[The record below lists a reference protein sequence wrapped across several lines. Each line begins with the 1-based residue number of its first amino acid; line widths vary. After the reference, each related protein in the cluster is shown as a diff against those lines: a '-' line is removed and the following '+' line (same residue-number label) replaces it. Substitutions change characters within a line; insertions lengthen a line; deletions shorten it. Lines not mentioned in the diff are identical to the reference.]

1 MTSCGKQEEEM
12 EKDMSASIFFA
23 DNERYADIINGIG
36 CDGVPFVKGKD
47 LQEMDTRVNL
57 GRINGFRRKSRKK
70 KLLYRDLLRRTS
82 FGINFAIIGIEN
94 QEEIDYALALRT
106 MCYDAGEYERQA
118 VQIRRKVRVNPQG
131 LTKGEYL
138 YGFKKKSRLYPTVTF
153 VLYYGEKEWDGA
165 KDIHGLLDFTGI
177 PDSLR
182 NKVSNYQIHVVEV
195 QKLENTDI
203 FKTDVKQ
210 VFDFIRFSKNKE
222 KLKELINTD
231 KAYAFLEEDAYD
243 MVINHTG
250 DKKMMKIKDKYRKGG
265 KVDMCQGL
273 KEWMEDERN
282 EGKEIGDAS
291 RLIISVEA
299 AMKNFDVD
307 LKQACEG
314 TGTTVEE
321 YEKAKMNLAR

>member
-1 MTSCGKQEEEM
+1 MISCGKQEEEM

-57 GRINGFRRKSRKK
+57 GRINGFRRKPRKK
-70 KLLYRDLLRRTS
+70 KLLYRDLLRRTP
-82 FGINFAIIGIEN
+82 FGMNFAIIGIEN

-106 MCYDAGEYERQA
+106 MCYDAGE
-118 VQIRRKVRVNPQG
+118 
-131 LTKGEYL
+131 
-138 YGFKKKSRLYPTVTF
+138 
-153 VLYYGEKEWDGA
+153 KEWDGA

-177 PDSLR
+177 PDSLK

-250 DKKMMKIKDKYRKGG
+250 DEKMMKIKDKYRKGG

-282 EGKEIGDAS
+282 EGKEIGKEIGDAS